1 MHYKQH
7 GGFHV
12 VECFCVFRGW
22 CDFCWAFRRESEL
35 LSLIGL
41 EQWEM
46 GALGL
51 CFHRLV
57 GSEPQGNTPSP
68 SSGKGLW
75 EQKGGGRSWVGVA
88 VPTASPHS
96 SGPFLSNGYWPNLA
110 LHALFGIFSP
120 SLCFSSSAF
129 LCFLRAI
136 IRADRLVG
144 GRIWHR
150 HCLSSFYLL
159 ILLCLPYAAF
169 MCWHA
174 HVIAWGATNTCINI
188 EDISQ
193 FLAFIHLLIWQ

>member
-1 MHYKQH
+1 
-7 GGFHV
+7 
-12 VECFCVFRGW
+12 
-22 CDFCWAFRRESEL
+22 
-35 LSLIGL
+35 
-41 EQWEM
+41 M

-144 GRIWHR
+144 GRI
-150 HCLSSFYLL
+150 
-159 ILLCLPYAAF
+159 
-169 MCWHA
+169 
-174 HVIAWGATNTCINI
+174 
-188 EDISQ
+188 
-193 FLAFIHLLIWQ
+193 